1 MRIPLKT
8 NPGQQDLASLAEQKL
23 AGLKKENRKKV
34 VVVGG
39 GPAGMMAAWHLAESC
54 EVKLFEKSAQ
64 LGRKFLLAGKGG
76 LNITHEAD
84 REELKKAYSPF
95 GIMDKVLDQFDQAA
109 FREWLMQLGIPTYE
123 GSSGKVFPEKGMDG
137 SNVLKKITDSLL
149 ARGVTIYVN
158 HRLTAFTNDKLT
170 GFSGDTTTRYTGNTT
185 TGYTEDKLTNITG
198 DMRFTFDIHDIG
210 LEEHRIVHYDADFA
224 VLALGGAS
232 WPLTGSDGK
241 WVEMFHGHGIS
252 TLPFQP
258 SNCGVNIDWPLS
270 VREFHSGKPLKNLV
284 ISVETTNVNFISTDS
299 EHTHDNSTDP
309 ADKLSTSAEI
319 NSTSAEINSTSAETN
334 NISAETKTPT
344 LDNKTTSKGE
354 ALITEYGLEGTAI
367 YPLIPMIM
375 QLLTEGAKPLLVIDF
390 KPLNTVEQLVK
401 RISGK
406 KSSLYGKE
414 LALDSAQ
421 MAVIKAFTGK
431 EEFLNPTRFCAAV
444 KQLQV
449 PISSL
454 RPVEEAISVVGGVDL
469 ADLGEDFSLR
479 KFPRI
484 FSIGEMVNW
493 DAPTGGFLLQGCFS
507 MGAYVAGII
516 NKKPHH

>member
-1 MRIPLKT
+1 MI
-8 NPGQQDLASLAEQKL
+8 
-23 AGLKKENRKKV
+23 KKV

-54 EVKLFEKSAQ
+54 EVKLFEKSAH
-64 LGRKFLLAGKGG
+64 LGWKFLLAGKGG
-76 LNITHEAD
+76 LNITNRAD
-84 REELKKAYSPF
+84 LATLKKVYAPE
-95 GIMDKVLDQFDQAA
+95 GVMDKVLDQFDQAA
-109 FREWLMQLGIPTYE
+109 FRDWLMQLGIHTYE
-123 GSSGKVFPEKGMDG
+123 GTSGKVFPEKGMDVTT
-137 SNVLKKITDSLL
+137 VLKKITESLL
-149 ARGVTIYVN
+149 ERGVTIYLN
-158 HRLTAFTNDKLT
+158 HRLTGFTV
-170 GFSGDTTTRYTGNTT
+170 
-185 TGYTEDKLTNITG
+185 
-198 DMRFTFDIHDIG
+198 DMRFTFNVNEKG
-210 LEEHRIVHYDADFA
+210 LEEYRMVYDDADFA

-241 WVEMFHGHGIS
+241 WVDIFRDHGIT

-258 SNCGVNIDWPLS
+258 SNCGVNIVWPPA
-270 VREFHSGKPLKNLV
+270 VKEFHAGKPLKNLL
-284 ISVETTNVNFISTDS
+284 ISIETSSAIAYLVPD
-299 EHTHDNSTDP
+299 EMDP
-309 ADKLSTSAEI
+309 SGTKLTSADIIGTSPGSI
-319 NSTSAEINSTSAETN
+319 NVPDG
-334 NISAETKTPT
+334 TKTT
-344 LDNKTTSKGE
+344 SSDNGSSSKGE
-354 ALITEYGLEGTAI
+354 ALITDYGLEGTAI
-367 YPLIPMIM
+367 YPLIPLIR
-375 QLLTEGAKPLLVIDF
+375 QLLSDGAKPKLKLDF
-390 KPLNTVEQLVK
+390 KPLNTLEQLIK
-401 RISGK
+401 RINGK
-406 KSSLYGKE
+406 KSSMYGKE

-454 RPVEEAISVVGGVDL
+454 RPVEEAISVVGGIDL
-469 ADLGEDFSLR
+469 SDLREDFSLR